1 MTNQKSNSYNI
12 HNNEEAYSSMVA
24 SLSKKLIN
32 IRNHNLSE
40 SLSDFEGIKHKLQ
53 YIKSIEGIDFVNDS
67 RSTNINSV
75 WFSLESMQKPIAW
88 IMNIDNIDLITEDL
102 LDAINNKV
110 SKIIIQGV
118 YNSEILDFFTGLGKE
133 VFFTMN
139 LEDAVR
145 TAYYSCKPGDVV
157 LFSPGTTSNGIYRT
171 YRERGDKFIDAVAQ
185 L

>member
-1 MTNQKSNSYNI
+1 MANQKSNNYKI
-12 HNNEEAYSSMVA
+12 YNNEVSSASIAA
-24 SLSKKLIN
+24 SLSEKLIN
-32 IRNHNLSE
+32 IRNRNLSE
-40 SLSDFEGIKHKLQ
+40 SLSDFEGAKHKLQ
-53 YIKSIEGIDFVNDS
+53 YLKSIEGVDFVNDS

-75 WFSLESMQKPIAW
+75 WFALESMYKPIAW
-88 IMNIDNIDLITEDL
+88 IMNIDDIDLITEDL
-102 LDAINNKV
+102 LESINKKV
-110 SKIIIQGV
+110 SRIIIQGV

-145 TAYYSCKPGDVV
+145 TAYYSCKQGDVV

-171 YRERGDKFIDAVAQ
+171 YRERGDKFIEAVAQ